1 MEYTFDSIHL
11 YILVFVRMVGM
22 LVFNPLL
29 SRRNLPAQMRVVMA
43 LGLTLLIGPGLDGLA
58 VADYD
63 TLDMLFGMLKGLF
76 VGLVCGFVFQLFYY
90 MLFFAGDFLDV
101 EFGLSMARVFDP
113 GSNIQMSISSNLLSI
128 FFALYLF
135 ATNCHL
141 LLIRIFATSYD
152 IVPVGADTLLGSEVS
167 GFMINLFIGAFSMA
181 VKLTLPFVAAEFVT
195 EIAMG
200 VLMKLIPQIN
210 VFVINI
216 QFKMFLG
223 IFLLLAFASP
233 ISSFMDNYLRILF
246 ENMENALYTMAQG
259 AA

>member
-1 MEYTFDSIHL
+1 MEYTFEQIHL
-11 YILVFVRMVGM
+11 YILVFARMAGM
-22 LVFNPLL
+22 ILFNPLL
-29 SRRNLPAQMRVVMA
+29 SRRNLPARLRVGLAM
-43 LGLTLLIGPGLDGLA
+43 GLTLLIAPGVDGLA
-58 VADYD
+58 AAGFD
-63 TLDMLFGMLKGLF
+63 TLDMLFGMCKELF
-76 VGLVCGFVFQLFYY
+76 VGLICGFVFQLFYY

-113 GSNIQMSISSNLLSI
+113 GSNIQMSISSNLLSV

-152 IVPVGADTLLGSEVS
+152 IIPVGAGTLLASEIS

-216 QFKMFLG
+216 QFKMFFG

-233 ISSFMDNYLRILF
+233 ISSFMDNYIRILF
-246 ENMENALYTMAQG
+246 ENMENALYAMA
-259 AA
+259 